1 MDSSSLKSLRRHRA
15 VRALV
20 RVTGGECHLVGGVL
34 RDRLLG
40 LAVKDLDAVVAGGGE
55 EVAGRLAAE
64 LGARLVRLGGKEFA
78 AFRLVARRWVLD
90 LWDRAEVS
98 LEDDLAR
105 RDFSVNSIAWAPAG
119 GVLTD
124 PFGGLDDLGCRLLRA
139 TTAASFTGDP
149 LRVLRLPRFL
159 VQLPGFSAD
168 AGTVEL
174 ARASAPGLAG
184 VAAERVREELGLT
197 LAHSEAYRGVELL
210 ARLEVYPRLWLGG
223 EGNSGDPGQAL
234 ALLRALP
241 AAAERLLVAAPE
253 LSGALDRAAAAWAAT
268 FAPLPG
274 PLQALERFRQAGY
287 LTNHLAERVQALLRL
302 SSVPEDDRA
311 RRRFLHAAGAAWA
324 TALVFLGARATAAG
338 MLASWERAV
347 PPLVELAR
355 RHGAELAAPPRLLTG
370 EEVQALLGVPPGP
383 AVGRALAAVR
393 EAQVEGTVS
402 GREEAV
408 RLVESLRGKGG

>member
-1 MDSSSLKSLRRHRA
+1 MVSSSLKSLRRHRA
-15 VRALV
+15 VRGLV

-40 LAVKDLDAVVAGGGE
+40 LPVKDLDAVVAGGGE
-55 EVAGRLAAE
+55 EVAVRLAAE
-64 LGARLVRLGGKEFA
+64 LPARLVRLGGKEFA
-78 AFRLVARRWVLD
+78 AYRLVARRWVLD

-98 LEDDLAR
+98 LEADLAR
-105 RDFSVNSIAWAPAG
+105 RDFTVNSIAWAPAG
-119 GVLTD
+119 GGLTD
-124 PFGGLDDLGCRLLRA
+124 PFGGLDDLGRRLLRA
-139 TTAASFTGDP
+139 TTAASFIGDP

-184 VAAERVREELGLT
+184 VAAERVREELALT
-197 LAHSEAYRGVELL
+197 LAHSEAYLGVELL
-210 ARLEVYPRLWLGG
+210 ARLEVYPRLWLG
-223 EGNSGDPGQAL
+223 EAGNGAAASKAL
-234 ALLRALP
+234 AILRALP
-241 AAAERLLVAAPE
+241 AAAERLRALAPGSVE
-253 LSGALDRAAAAWAAT
+253 ALDLAAAHWAAT
-268 FAPLPG
+268 FAPLPE
-274 PLQALERFRQAGY
+274 PAAALERFRVAGY
-287 LTNHLAERVQALLRL
+287 LTRGLAERIRLLL
-302 SSVPEDDRA
+302 QLTAVPQDERA
-311 RRRFLHAAGAAWA
+311 RRRFLHEVGATWA
-324 TALVFLGARATAAG
+324 TALVFLGARAAAAG
-338 MLASWERAV
+338 GLASWEGAL

-408 RLVESLRGKGG
+408 RLVESLREESG

>member
-1 MDSSSLKSLRRHRA
+1 VDLGALGALRRHRA
-15 VRALV
+15 VRGLV

-40 LAVKDLDAVVAGGGE
+40 LPVKDLDAVVAGGGE
-55 EVAGRLAAE
+55 GVAERLAVE

-90 LWDRAEVS
+90 LWDRWEVS
-98 LEDDLAR
+98 LEADMAR
-105 RDFSVNSIAWAPAG
+105 RDFTVNSFAWAPAG
-119 GVLTD
+119 GELTD
-124 PFGGLDDLGCRLLRA
+124 PFGGLEDLARRLLRA
-139 TTAASFTGDP
+139 TTDASFSGDP
-149 LRVLRLPRFL
+149 LRVLRLPRLL

-174 ARASAPGLAG
+174 ARASAPGLAT
-184 VAAERVREELGLT
+184 VAAERVREELALT
-197 LAHSEAYRGVELL
+197 LAHPEAHRGVELL
-210 ARLEVYPRLWLGG
+210 ARLEIYPRLWLGG
-223 EGNSGDPGQAL
+223 EKGSADPNQAL

-241 AAAERLLVAAPE
+241 AAAERFLLAAPE
-253 LSGALDRAAAAWAAT
+253 LAGALDLAAANWAAT
-268 FAPLPG
+268 FAPLPD

-287 LTNHLAERVQALLRL
+287 LTNRLADRVHALLHL
-302 SSVPEDDRA
+302 SSLPEDDRA
-311 RRRFLHAAGAAWA
+311 RRRFLHESGAAWP
-324 TALVFLGARATAAG
+324 TAAVFLGARAAAAG
-338 MLASWERAV
+338 ALDAWERAL

-393 EAQVEGTVS
+393 EGQVEGTVS
-402 GREEAV
+402 GREDAV
-408 RLVESLRGKGG
+408 RLVESLRGAGG